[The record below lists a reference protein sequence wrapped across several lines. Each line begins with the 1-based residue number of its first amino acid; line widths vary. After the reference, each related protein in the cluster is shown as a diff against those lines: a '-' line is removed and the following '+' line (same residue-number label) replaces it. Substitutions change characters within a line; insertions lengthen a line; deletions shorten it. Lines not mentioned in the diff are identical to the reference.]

1 MLVIVVSPAIS
12 ALPCCLQIFGVLLFG
27 YLLEPLVT
35 RIYMINIIAAGEKV
49 LATLRMELFRTLLMQ
64 KIEFFDRHSATALQ
78 SLISVELDT
87 IRTFIFK

>member
-1 MLVIVVSPAIS
+1 MV
-12 ALPCCLQIFGVLLFG
+12 
-27 YLLEPLVT
+27 
-35 RIYMINIIAAGEKV
+35 NIIAAGEKV

-64 KIEFFDRHSATALQ
+64 KIEFYDKHSSTALQ